1 MQDPAHLL
9 PTNPDQTVI
18 LVVDDE
24 VMVVNISRIALEGDG
39 HFVLTAGNG
48 EEGLDLSRK
57 FPGSIHL
64 LITDLQMPKMDG
76 IELRKRVTAER
87 PGVKVLL
94 MSGKVDAPFEDCPFL
109 RKPFHIAVLKESV
122 RQLLASSASAYPTA
136 KADSFDPDR
145 HQI

>member
-1 MQDPAHLL
+1 MQDPTHLL

-24 VMVVNISRIALEGDG
+24 VMIVNITRIALEGDG
-39 HFVLTAGNG
+39 HFVLTAENG
-48 EEGLDLSRK
+48 EKGLELSRR

-64 LITDLQMPKMDG
+64 LVTDVQMPKMDG
-76 IELRKRVTAER
+76 IELRKRFMAER

-94 MSGKVDAPFEDCPFL
+94 MSGTVDAPVEGCPFL

-122 RQLLASSASAYPTA
+122 RQLLASPASA
-136 KADSFDPDR
+136 
-145 HQI
+145 